1 MFSILTFCAILSS
14 SQAAKILGIFHYPS
28 YSHQIV
34 YQSLV
39 KDLSERGHHLT
50 ILTADRMNSNHPNI
64 TEIYLENS
72 YDENINFVESRGFG
86 GLKLTFALVK
96 ATLTRMNQ
104 QLSQPEVQELIVNHT
119 KYNFDLIIL
128 EYLFLTPIIAFAEV
142 YDCPVIAMSAIG
154 ISAPVHELF
163 GNPVNPAIH
172 PEVSFPYQHG
182 RLKFTERIS
191 SFIYHVAFNL
201 FLLPIFNNFGT
212 YIMVMLYFSS
222 LIIKRSVT
230 EKILGKINH
239 DNNQRRQKILHLKS
253 FPMT

>member
-1 MFSILTFCAILSS
+1 MFRIFITCVIFSTIN
-14 SQAAKILGIFHYPS
+14 AANILGIFHYPS

-72 YDENINFVESRGFG
+72 YNENINFVESRGFG
-86 GLKLTFALVK
+86 GLKLTFELVK

-142 YDCPVIAMSAIG
+142 YDCPVIAISAIG

-163 GNPVNPAIH
+163 GNPVNPVIH
-172 PEVSFPYQHG
+172 SEVSFPYQHG
-182 RLKFTERIS
+182 RLKFAERIS
-191 SFIYHVAFNL
+191 SFIYHVAFNI
-201 FLLPIFNNFGT
+201 FLLPIFNTFGT
-212 YIMVMLYFSS
+212 NFMVMFMYLF
-222 LIIKRSVT
+222 K
-230 EKILGKINH
+230 
-239 DNNQRRQKILHLKS
+239 
-253 FPMT
+253 

>member
-1 MFSILTFCAILSS
+1 MKNVLVFVFISIVTKL
-14 SQAAKILGIFHYPS
+14 QAAKILGIFHYPS

-86 GLKLTFALVK
+86 GLKLYNKLIQSTILR
-96 ATLTRMNQ
+96 LNR

-128 EYLFLTPIIAFAEV
+128 EYLFATPMLGFAEV
-142 YDCPVIAMSAIG
+142 YDCPVIAISAIG
-154 ISAPVHELF
+154 IGTPVHELF

-172 PEVSFPYQHG
+172 SELIFPYQHG

-191 SFIYHVAFNL
+191 SFVFYIATKF
-201 FLLPIFNNFGT
+201 FLQPILETVGFQLVN
-212 YIMVMLYFSS
+212 
-222 LIIKRSVT
+222 
-230 EKILGKINH
+230 
-239 DNNQRRQKILHLKS
+239 
-253 FPMT
+253 MT